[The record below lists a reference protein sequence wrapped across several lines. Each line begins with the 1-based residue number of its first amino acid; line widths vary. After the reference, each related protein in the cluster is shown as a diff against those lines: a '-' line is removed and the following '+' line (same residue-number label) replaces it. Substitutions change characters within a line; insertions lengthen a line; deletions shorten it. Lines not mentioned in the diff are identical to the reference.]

1 MTFNMW
7 GVEEKLL
14 PQSRPS
20 TFMSQTPLNIALMGG
35 GVPCA
40 FLPHP
45 GPGQSRAGEWLERVT
60 LVAGLQNQSCEEF
73 DGTVRLANCQ
83 FVPLGTW
90 GNGPSQPWTPL
101 PLAPGSA
108 G

>member
-20 TFMSQTPLNIALMGG
+20 TFMFQTPLNIALMGG

-60 LVAGLQNQSCEEF
+60 LVAWSPEPELRGI
-73 DGTVRLANCQ
+73 TVRLANCQ